1 MKTQICLHDK
11 KQIET
16 FFRQNTFLHLY
27 EIGDLDN
34 FFWGHTT
41 WYALTEAQQINQIA
55 LLYTGA
61 FLPVLIGLT
70 EESIDSMQE
79 LLRSIIHIL
88 PKKFYAHLS
97 KDLLAIFIDEY
108 QIQPHAIHYKMGLSN
123 PSCLQNFDTSNVV
136 PLSVAN
142 TTEIEQLYRLS
153 YPDNWFELRML
164 ETDNYFG
171 IKQDKNLVS
180 VAGVH
185 VYSQQ
190 YKVAALGNITTHP
203 QFRGRGLAK
212 VVCAK
217 LCQELLQTVTHI
229 GLNVKVDNA
238 SAIAC
243 YSQLGFEPIATYGEY
258 SLELK

>member
-1 MKTQICLHDK
+1 VKAICLHDK
-11 KQIET
+11 NQIET
-16 FFRQNTFLHLY
+16 FLRSHTFLHLY
-27 EIGDLDN
+27 ELGDLDD
-34 FFWGHTT
+34 FFWSHTT
-41 WYALTEAQQINQIA
+41 WYALTDRQQVKQIA
-55 LLYTGA
+55 LLYTGIS
-61 FLPVLIGLT
+61 LPVLLALT
-70 EESIDSMQE
+70 EEPILMCD
-79 LLRSIIHIL
+79 LLRAIAHLL

-97 KDLLAIFIDEY
+97 QDSIAVFADEY
-108 QIQPHAIHYKMGLSN
+108 QIKSYGLHYKMALTNS
-123 PSCLQNFDTSNVV
+123 SCLNTFDTSDAI
-136 PLSVAN
+136 PLAEAN
-142 TTEIEQLYRLS
+142 LKELEELYHQS
-153 YPDNWFELRML
+153 YPDNAFNPHML
-164 ETDNYFG
+164 KTGNYFG
-171 IKQDKNLVS
+171 IKQDENLVS

-185 VYSQQ
+185 VYSPQ

-243 YSQLGFEPIATYGEY
+243 YSQLGFKPIATYGEY